1 MRAVIYV
8 TDDDQAIRGAIIK
21 RLTRQGHHVVGYE
34 SGEALLEGLQH
45 NLPDLV
51 LLDVKMPGLSGLEA
65 LKHVRQLAPAAIV
78 IMLTAYGTVQD
89 AVETMKLGA
98 YDFMIKSVDLEGI
111 DAVIARA
118 LDVLRL
124 RQRLESELSRQD
136 SQYHMKNLEAH
147 SPAMKQLL
155 EQVREVAESPKSSVM
170 LLGETGT
177 GKEFLA
183 HVIHHNGPRASGP
196 FIGVNCTAIP
206 NELFESEL
214 FGFERGAFTGAN
226 QRKLGLLEKAEGGT
240 LFLDEIGD
248 LDQSM
253 QAKLLRVIQE
263 RSFRRLGATD
273 DLGVNFRLITAT
285 NRELKKE
292 VRRGAFRED
301 LYFRLNVVSF
311 EIPPLRKRVEDILPL
326 CQRAIVRFA
335 QEFSKPIPDIDPA
348 ARAMLERYQYPGNVR
363 ELQNILERALI
374 FCQGR
379 MLTPT
384 CLPIELRE
392 NAPHMAVA
400 SGTGTDSM
408 LRIDMKLGQQTL
420 ADIERTII
428 DEVLRLANYNKT
440 LAAKHLGL
448 TRFSLGP
455 PHPTAECA
463 LRRWCGP

>member
-1 MRAVIYV
+1 MRAVIFV
-8 TDDDQAIRGAIIK
+8 TDDEQAIRGAIIK

-51 LLDVKMPGLSGLEA
+51 LLDLKMSDLSGLEA

-206 NELFESEL
+206 KELFESEL

-273 DLGVNFRLITAT
+273 DRGVNFRLITAT

-292 VRRGAFRED
+292 VMRGAFRED

-400 SGTGTDSM
+400 TGTGTDSM

-448 TRFSLGP
+448 TRFSLD
-455 PHPTAECA
+455 
-463 LRRWCGP
+463 RRLKKVADC